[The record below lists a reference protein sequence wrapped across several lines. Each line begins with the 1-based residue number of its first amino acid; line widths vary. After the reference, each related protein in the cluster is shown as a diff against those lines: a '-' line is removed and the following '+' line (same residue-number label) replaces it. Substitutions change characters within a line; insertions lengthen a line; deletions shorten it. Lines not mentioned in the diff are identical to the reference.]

1 MITRV
6 FNSQSKTVTF
16 AAVLLFLSSAVSA
29 VLGLFRDRLLA
40 HYLGAGAEMDIY
52 AVAFRIPDFVYGIL
66 IMGGIS
72 AVFLPIFSEEYKK
85 NEKRAWE
92 FTNNLL
98 HCFLASLVLI
108 CGVLFIFAPFL
119 ITLIAPGF
127 SPSAKETAVS
137 LARIMFLSPILF
149 GLSSIFSGVLH
160 YFNRFLIYSIAP
172 VLYNIGIIL
181 GIIFFL
187 PVFGLKGLA
196 FGVILGAF
204 FYFLLQ
210 VLAVKF
216 SGYKYKFSM
225 NFGNLGLKKVFKLM
239 LPRTIGAAVYHFN
252 LIVVTAIASTIST
265 GSIAIALY
273 YSNNL
278 QQLPVSLIGVSFAL
292 AVFPALSKLA
302 ADGAKE
308 EFLKNF
314 SSVFRQILFLIIPVS
329 VLLFLLRAQLVRFI
343 LGTGNFG
350 WTETRLTAAS
360 LGVFAFGIFA
370 LAFIPFLARVFYSFQ
385 DTKTPFFI
393 GLISA
398 AFNIGL
404 SLFFIRLL
412 SFPNFF
418 QEFMINILKLQG
430 IQNIA
435 VIGLPL
441 ALSISGVFQFFLLLL
456 FLKIKI
462 RDIALREIL
471 SSVRRIL
478 LATFLMALTVF
489 FVLYLAASFLDLK
502 TFFAVF
508 LQALLAGIAGVV
520 VYIVISFFLKSPE
533 LKIIKASIMNPAEQD
548 E

>member
-1 MITRV
+1 M
-6 FNSQSKTVTF
+6 
-16 AAVLLFLSSAVSA
+16 
-29 VLGLFRDRLLA
+29 GLVRDRLLA

-52 AVAFRIPDFVYGIL
+52 ATAFRIPDFVYGIL

-72 AVFLPIFSEEYKK
+72 AVFLPVFSEEYKK
-85 NEKRAWE
+85 NENGAWE
-92 FTNNLL
+92 FANNLL
-98 HCFLASLVLI
+98 HCFLVLLVLI

-119 ITLIAPGF
+119 INIIAPGF
-127 SPSAKETAVS
+127 SPQAKETTAS

-172 VLYNIGIIL
+172 ILYNIGIIL

-187 PVFGLKGLA
+187 PKFGLKGLA
-196 FGVILGAF
+196 FGVILGAI

-210 VLAVKF
+210 IPAARF
-216 SGYKYKFSM
+216 SGYKYKFIL
-225 NFGNLGLKKVFKLM
+225 NFGDLRLKKVFKLM

-252 LIVVTAIASTIST
+252 LIAVTAIASTIST
-265 GSIAIALY
+265 GSIAIVLY

-292 AVFPALSKLA
+292 AVFPTLSRTA
-302 ADGAKE
+302 ADGSKE

-314 SSVFRQILFLIIPVS
+314 SSVFRQILFLVIPIS
-329 VLLFLLRAQLVRFI
+329 VMIFLLRAQLVRLI

-360 LGVFAFGIFA
+360 LGVFSFGILA

-385 DTKTPFFI
+385 DTKTPFLI
-393 GLISA
+393 GLISMV
-398 AFNIGL
+398 FNIGL
-404 SLFFIRLL
+404 SLSLVRFL

-418 QEFMINILKLQG
+418 HDFTMNVLRLQG
-430 IQNIA
+430 IENIA

-462 RDIALREIL
+462 KDIALGEIL
-471 SSVRRIL
+471 FSAKRIL
-478 LATFLMALTVF
+478 LSSFLMALAVLFT
-489 FVLYLAASFLDLK
+489 LYLVSNIVELK

-508 LQALLAGIAGVV
+508 FQALLAGAAGIF
-520 VYIVISFFLKSPE
+520 VYILLSFFLESPE
-533 LKIIKASIMNPAEQD
+533 LKIFKTSILGQFQKN
-548 E
+548 